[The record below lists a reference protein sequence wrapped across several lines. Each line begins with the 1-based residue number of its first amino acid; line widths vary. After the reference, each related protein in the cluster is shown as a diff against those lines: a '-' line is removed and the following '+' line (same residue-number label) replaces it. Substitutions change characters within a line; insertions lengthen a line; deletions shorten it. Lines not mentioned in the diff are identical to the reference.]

1 MPSTA
6 LNLGL
11 EAGLRY
17 ASENN
22 SDRRRL
28 ARIVRAHTAD
38 EVAAILSGDVGEP
51 DGIDDRVAYWSGFA
65 HGVSRFLQDVARGPE
80 PTSHR
85 RSTSSGVW
93 RP

>member
-22 SDRRRL
+22 SDQRRL

-38 EVAAILSGDVGEP
+38 EVAAILSGVREP
-51 DGIDDRVAYWSGFA
+51 DGIGDRVAYWSGFA
-65 HGVSRFLQDVARGPE
+65 HGVRRFLQDVARGPE

-85 RSTSSGVW
+85 RSTPRVSG
-93 RP
+93 